1 MLQCRAGYVATDPLL
16 LSFKFV
22 NGVQLMV
29 ELYTSIDAVSQVL
42 EKYGDEFCEVVE
54 AKLNLLKLER
64 KKVITANLKSKI
76 DSADDAEAREIL
88 FDHLKCNAD
97 MANLREY
104 CEVVIAADGYPK
116 MQQLGEKMLSELP
129 AKGLLI
135 QKWPWCMCCLWL
147 GCICKC
153 LYTSE
158 LVCLAVTTFASL

>member
-1 MLQCRAGYVATDPLL
+1 
-16 LSFKFV
+16 
-22 NGVQLMV
+22 MV
-29 ELYTSIDAVSQVL
+29 ELCTSIDAVLQVL
-42 EKYGDEFCEVVE
+42 ERYEDEFFEVVN
-54 AKLNLLKLER
+54 AKKLNLLKLKR
-64 KKVITANLKSKI
+64 KKVITADLISKI
-76 DSADDAEAREIL
+76 ESADDENAKEIL

-129 AKGLLI
+129 TKCLLI

-147 GCICKC
+147 CCICKC